1 MSVLAIESTIIDD
14 DCVTVEAIV
23 DDMRCIY
30 AATYSSPAE
39 YAPALCR
46 ASFFLGDDTI
56 PTDEDGFC
64 RYLDACQLEWEPID
78 LGNDE

>member
-1 MSVLAIESTIIDD
+1 MTVLAIESITIENDY
-14 DCVTVEAIV
+14 VTVEAVV

-30 AATYSSPAE
+30 AASYTSPAE

-46 ASFFLGDDTI
+46 ASFFLGDEQI
-56 PTDEDGFC
+56 PVDEDGFC
-64 RYLDACQLEWEPID
+64 HYLDSCQLDWEPID

>member
-1 MSVLAIESTIIDD
+1 MTVLAIESTTIEDD
-14 DCVTVEAIV
+14 YVTVEAVV

-30 AATYSSPAE
+30 AATYTSPAE

-46 ASFFLGDDTI
+46 ASFFLGDEQI
-56 PTDEDGFC
+56 PVDEDSFC
-64 RYLDACQLEWEPID
+64 RYLDSCQLDWEPID

>member
-14 DCVTVEAIV
+14 DYVTIEAIV

-39 YAPALCR
+39 YAPALSLLMKM
-46 ASFFLGDDTI
+46 ASAVILTHAS
-56 PTDEDGFC
+56 
-64 RYLDACQLEWEPID
+64 LS
-78 LGNDE
+78 GNPLI